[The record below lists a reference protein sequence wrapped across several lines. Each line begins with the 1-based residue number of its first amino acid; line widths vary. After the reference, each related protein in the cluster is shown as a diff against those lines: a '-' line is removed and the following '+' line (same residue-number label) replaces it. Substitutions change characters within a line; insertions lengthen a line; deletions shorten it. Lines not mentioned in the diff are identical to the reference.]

1 MSQAVLA
8 FASYLGTAIVLLAAF
23 AWLYEKVTPYR
34 EFHLIKENNC
44 AAAVTLSGAMLGFT
58 FPMMSSIFYTQ
69 SLLEMVVWSGI
80 TGAVQILVFT
90 VLRGW
95 AKDIAQGKVAPAI
108 FVAAASIA
116 VGLLN
121 AVCISH

>member
-1 MSQAVLA
+1 MSQALLA
-8 FASYLGTAIVLLAAF
+8 FASYLGTAVILLAAF
-23 AWLYEKVTPYR
+23 TWLYEKVTPYR

-44 AAAVTLSGAMLGFT
+44 AAAVTLAGAMLGFT
-58 FPMMSSIFYTQ
+58 FPMMASIYYTQ
-69 SLLEMVVWSGI
+69 SLGEMVLWSAI
-80 TGAVQILVFT
+80 TGVVQTGVFM

-95 AKDIAQGKVAPAI
+95 AKEIEQGKVAPAI
-108 FVAAASIA
+108 FIASSSIA